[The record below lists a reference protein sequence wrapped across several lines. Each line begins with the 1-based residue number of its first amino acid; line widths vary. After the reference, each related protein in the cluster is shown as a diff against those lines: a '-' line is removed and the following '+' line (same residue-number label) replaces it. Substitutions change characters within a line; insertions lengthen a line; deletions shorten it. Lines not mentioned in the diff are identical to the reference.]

1 MNVKRAIKEEGNVVF
16 TLNWGFS
23 YVGNS
28 RRLEVVC
35 NAGFEGWLWTS
46 GRLERAELWD
56 TPDHP
61 PTCPFCFIQ
70 MEEQPCAGTAPCGL
84 LRIPL
89 YISALVGTQHHNSTQ
104 KARNSLGTLI
114 FSSLFISGPETSKP
128 CKKAAVLQK
137 RMCKDPKHRMHKD
150 HTDEGVVRHE
160 HRWNP
165 KGPTSRHAKRWVQ
178 TRVLLGLG

>member
-23 YVGNS
+23 YVGSS
-28 RRLEVVC
+28 RRLEVMC

-56 TPDHP
+56 TPDRP

-84 LRIPL
+84 RRIPL
-89 YISALVGTQHHNSTQ
+89 YIPALVSTQHHNSTQ
-104 KARNSLGTLI
+104 KARSSLGTLI
-114 FSSLFISGPETSKP
+114 FSSLLSLVLKPASRVRRQLCCSRECAKAPNTGCTRITLMRAWSGMSTDGIQKVPQAVMQRGRFRPEY
-128 CKKAAVLQK
+128 CWA
-137 RMCKDPKHRMHKD
+137 
-150 HTDEGVVRHE
+150 
-160 HRWNP
+160 
-165 KGPTSRHAKRWVQ
+165 
-178 TRVLLGLG
+178 